1 MINTILTIALALIFL
16 SIAII
21 IYRFLL
27 GPSSVDRV
35 ISFDMMTIASI
46 SIIGIISYMSD
57 RVIYLDIATVY
68 GLLSFLAVII
78 IAKYLEKGL

>member
-21 IYRFLL
+21 IYRFML